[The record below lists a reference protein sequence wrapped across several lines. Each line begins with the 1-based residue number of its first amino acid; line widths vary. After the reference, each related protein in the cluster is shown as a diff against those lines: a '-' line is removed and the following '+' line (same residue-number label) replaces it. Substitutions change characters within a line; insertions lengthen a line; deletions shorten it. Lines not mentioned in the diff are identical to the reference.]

1 MPASDLSRRK
11 FLGACCASV
20 GATGLLSTLA
30 QLRLMGA
37 VASPDNGPVS
47 PPRAGAP
54 QPDYKALV
62 CLFLAGGND
71 ANNLVIPTDAATYA
85 AYAAGRGA
93 LALPQNAVLPITP
106 RTNDGRTWGIHP
118 AMTELRNLFNSGQ
131 FAVLANVG
139 TGRGRGG
146 GGGRGLESFEDYAY
160 GLVGP
165 GGAGSS
171 GDGDLAGE
179 GGAIRGGSA
188 SVMKVQNAIRREPG
202 RWVEAYS
209 SHLRREL
216 GADELGVGWSAAEY
230 GRRRIDWSGRGDL
243 EHAYMMLAEC
253 HRLLIQQ
260 KNSAQAEAWTS
271 LANVPAVQAMHGLG
285 PGINS
290 ALPWP

>member
-1 MPASDLSRRK
+1 MPTPDLSRRK

-139 TGRGRGG
+139 TLAYPMTKAQYTSGSVPRPSQLFSHNDQQVEWQSSIADKPFVTGW
-146 GGGRGLESFEDYAY
+146 GGRLADLTNAFNANNRISMSITLNGQNSFQ
-160 GLVGP
+160 VGTSIDQYSV
-165 GGAGSS
+165 GT
-171 GDGDLAGE
+171 
-179 GGAIRGGSA
+179 GGAIAGAIGGA
-188 SVMKVQNAIRREPG
+188 VVGNAVAGHNDKALGTVVGAGAGALVGRE
-202 RWVEAYS
+202 
-209 SHLRREL
+209 
-216 GADELGVGWSAAEY
+216 
-230 GRRRIDWSGRGDL
+230 IDRGDIK
-243 EHAYMMLAEC
+243 C
-253 HRLLIQQ
+253 R
-260 KNSAQAEAWTS
+260 
-271 LANVPAVQAMHGLG
+271 
-285 PGINS
+285 
-290 ALPWP
+290 